1 MSGPH
6 RDHVHLLDTTAR
18 GIWALKISFLGL
30 LATAL
35 IQAAAVVVTGSA
47 GLLADTLHNFAD
59 ALTSLPLWV
68 AFALARRSRSRRF
81 SYGYHRAEDL
91 AGLVILLVILV
102 SALAAGYESLRRL
115 LTLSVPQAPYLAM
128 VGAAIG
134 FLGNEAVAQLRIRV
148 GKEIGSAA
156 LVADGQHARLDGL
169 TSLAA
174 LAGLIGV
181 VLGFPM
187 ADPIA
192 GLVIS
197 VAILTLLWEI
207 SRDLLSR
214 VMDAIDPTITQAIE
228 KTARHVGGVREVYD
242 LRARWQGHHIA
253 AELTISV
260 DGELSVVQGHQ
271 IAEEVRHRLLH
282 EIPNLSDATLHVD
295 PFEQPPGAHHR
306 ETAHHF
312 DEKR

>member
-1 MSGPH
+1 MGNFH
-6 RDHVHLLDTTAR
+6 RERRHIADTAGR
-18 GIWALKISFLGL
+18 GIWALKVSFLGL

-35 IQAAAVVVTGSA
+35 IQAAAVAVTGSA

-68 AFALARRSRSRRF
+68 AFTLARRSRSRRF

-102 SALAAGYESLRRL
+102 SALAVGYESLRRL
-115 LTLSVPQAPYLAM
+115 LSHSVPQAPYLAM

-181 VLGFPM
+181 VLGFSM

-197 VAILTLLWEI
+197 VAILALLWEI

-214 VMDAIDPTITQAIE
+214 TMDAIDPAIMQAIE
-228 KTARHVGGVREVYD
+228 KTARHVVGVREVYD
-242 LRARWQGHHIA
+242 LRARWHGHHIA

-282 EIPNLSDATLHVD
+282 EIPNLSDAALHVD
-295 PFEQPPGAHHR
+295 PFGGSPGEHHHQ
-306 ETAHHF
+306 TAHHF
-312 DEKR
+312 EQKR

>member
-1 MSGPH
+1 MSSLH
-6 RDHVHLLDTTAR
+6 REHAHIHDTTDR
-18 GIWALKISFLGL
+18 GIWALKVSFLGL

-35 IQAAAVVVTGSA
+35 IQAAVVWLTGSA
-47 GLLADTLHNFAD
+47 GLLADTLHNFGD
-59 ALTSLPLWV
+59 ALTSLPLWI

-91 AGLVILLVILV
+91 AGLVILLVILA
-102 SALAAGYESLRRL
+102 SALEAGYESTRRL
-115 LTLSVPQAPYLAM
+115 LSHAAPHAPYLAM
-128 VGAAIG
+128 AGAAIG
-134 FLGNEAVAQLRIRV
+134 FFGNEAVAQLRIRV
-148 GKEIGSAA
+148 GKAIGSAA

-174 LAGLIGV
+174 LVGLIGV

-197 VAILTLLWEI
+197 VAILAILWEI

-214 VMDAIDPTITQAIE
+214 LMDAIDPAILQAIE
-228 KTARHVGGVREVYD
+228 TTVRQVSGVRDVYD
-242 LRARWQGHHIA
+242 LRARWQGHHIV

-260 DGELSVVQGHQ
+260 DRDLSVAQGHE
-271 IAEEVRHRLLH
+271 IAEEVCHRLLH
-282 EIPNLSDATLHVD
+282 EIPNLADAALHVD
-295 PFEQPPGAHHR
+295 PFEEFPGEHHR
-306 ETAHHF
+306 QTAHHF
-312 DEKR
+312 GHTR